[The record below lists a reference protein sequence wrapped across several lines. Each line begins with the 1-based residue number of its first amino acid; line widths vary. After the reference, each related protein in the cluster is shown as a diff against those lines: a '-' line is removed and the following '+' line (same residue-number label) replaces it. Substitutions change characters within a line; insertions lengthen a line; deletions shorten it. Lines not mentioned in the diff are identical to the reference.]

1 MQSVWSCLVQW
12 KPQLANLLNTLAFQI
27 WVVLIQSISVWIA
40 KNCRDR
46 ACLFPYLTFPM
57 TRGTEHLW
65 DFVFLMEGGSRF
77 PYKMLHEKSHGHFE
91 ETTEEYAD
99 FLSGWEDQR
108 WPWPSAFPFLNSQHL
123 SISARRGRAT
133 FAGAMEGYYSRFD
146 SSDLEKA
153 LSEDLAGHSTQ
164 GAHGLNYH
172 HGPPGDEGQTFF
184 MPCKSIMGQGGTLT
198 ALFQLVQQINGNS
211 PYDSTTFCGIP

>member
-1 MQSVWSCLVQW
+1 MSFSIPHISNDSRDWTFVGLWLFWW
-12 KPQLANLLNTLAFQI
+12 KVAAGSHTRCCTRSHMDILRKKR
-27 WVVLIQSISVWIA
+27 
-40 KNCRDR
+40 KNM
-46 ACLFPYLTFPM
+46 LTF
-57 TRGTEHLW
+57 
-65 DFVFLMEGGSRF
+65 LMDEKIRDDLDRLLSLFEF
-77 PYKMLHEKSHGHFE
+77 P
-91 ETTEEYAD
+91 A
-99 FLSGWEDQR
+99 
-108 WPWPSAFPFLNSQHL
+108 SQHFC
-123 SISARRGRAT
+123 SGPCN
-133 FAGAMEGYYSRFD
+133 AGAMEGYYSRFD

-211 PYDSTTFCGIP
+211 SYDSTTFCGIPKHLMTFH